1 MGESDYAA
9 RMAALGD
16 GSPSDLTKS
25 QRSFREKA
33 RLGEVTYKE
42 TKDYLLST
50 GMTLDELGTKNKFY
64 LREVAIMKGIDLT
77 PLLKGVEAAEAA
89 SAEAK
94 ENAEEA
100 TRLKA
105 EGATRH
111 RRASIA
117 ADEARAKASQ
127 DKEEADKAAAEQ
139 AKLQAEA
146 EALKAQQLAQ
156 EEERK
161 KQEAIAAA
169 AAEESERKA
178 AEEAAKAAE
187 EEARRLK
194 EEEEAKALAEK
205 AAAEEAAR
213 LQAEAEAAA
222 EKARLE
228 EEERKRAEEEMAAL
242 KAAEEAAER
251 ERIRAEEEAA
261 AAQRA
266 LEEAR
271 AAEKLQAAARG
282 FLQKRVYY
290 KAWKSVV
297 TLQKLHRGRV
307 IKAIVKQLLTAGSIL
322 KSGNIFLKFSK
333 DGPPHDR
340 LVWISDDL
348 KTLKWCAP
356 EKNRTH
362 ELKPDA
368 QVNLNDISAVTE
380 GVKTELFKASVRA
393 RDDGTRKMSMLNAF
407 KKDASVV
414 VKKGEAISDL
424 CCFSVIAQTRTID
437 LVAPSNRVRDDW
449 LWALRLMLVHRN
461 TKSDLKDVATQR
473 RLVGETKTSAGLHT
487 ATSLLSDEYVTCEYE
502 VPRTSMGM
510 GIIMD
515 SASNVIVELEPDGTG
530 VKAGLKVGDLVTVV
544 DSVVVTVIED
554 GMIVPR
560 SAVNAAIDPTKQVIH
575 ITVFRP
581 AHPVDPKE
589 ALKGAL
595 KEDSF
600 KAED

>member
-1 MGESDYAA
+1 
-9 RMAALGD
+9 
-16 GSPSDLTKS
+16 
-25 QRSFREKA
+25 
-33 RLGEVTYKE
+33 
-42 TKDYLLST
+42 
-50 GMTLDELGTKNKFY
+50 
-64 LREVAIMKGIDLT
+64 
-77 PLLKGVEAAEAA
+77 
-89 SAEAK
+89 
-94 ENAEEA
+94 
-100 TRLKA
+100 
-105 EGATRH
+105 
-111 RRASIA
+111 
-117 ADEARAKASQ
+117 
-127 DKEEADKAAAEQ
+127 
-139 AKLQAEA
+139 
-146 EALKAQQLAQ
+146 
-156 EEERK
+156 
-161 KQEAIAAA
+161 
-169 AAEESERKA
+169 
-178 AEEAAKAAE
+178 
-187 EEARRLK
+187 
-194 EEEEAKALAEK
+194 
-205 AAAEEAAR
+205 
-213 LQAEAEAAA
+213 
-222 EKARLE
+222 
-228 EEERKRAEEEMAAL
+228 MAAL

-271 AAEKLQAAARG
+271 AAEKLQAAAKG

-348 KTLKWCAP
+348 KMLKWCAP

-393 RDDGTRKMSMLNAF
+393 RDDGTRKMSMFNAL
-407 KKDASVV
+407 KKDASQV

-502 VPRTSMGM
+502 VPRTNMGM

-530 VKAGLKVGDLVTVV
+530 VKAGLKTGDLVTVV
-544 DSVVVTVIED
+544 DGIVVTVIED

-581 AHPVDPKE
+581 ANPID
-589 ALKGAL
+589 KGASG
-595 KEDSF
+595 KEEGS
-600 KAED
+600 A

>member
-1 MGESDYAA
+1 MGDSDVAA
-9 RMAALGD
+9 RMAALGG
-16 GSPSDLTKS
+16 GSPTDLTKS
-25 QRSFREKA
+25 QRSYREKA
-33 RLGEVTYKE
+33 KLGEMTYKE

-50 GMTLDELGTKNKFY
+50 GMTLAELGTKNKFF
-64 LREVAIMKGIDLT
+64 LREVAIQKGIDLS
-77 PLLKGVEAAEAA
+77 PLLKGAQAAEAA

-94 ENAEEA
+94 AFAEEA
-100 TRLKA
+100 SRLQT

-117 ADEARAKASQ
+117 ADEAKTKASQ
-127 DKEEADKAAAEQ
+127 GQEEADKAAAEQ
-139 AKLQAEA
+139 AKLQAET

-161 KQEAIAAA
+161 KQEAIAAS

-178 AEEAAKAAE
+178 AEEAAEAAE
-187 EEARRLK
+187 EEAKRLK
-194 EEEEAKALAEK
+194 AEEEAKAAAEK
-205 AAAEEAAR
+205 AAAEEVAR

-251 ERIRAEEEAA
+251 ERIRAAEEAA

-271 AAEKLQAAARG
+271 AAEKLQAAAKG

-348 KTLKWCAP
+348 KMLKWCAP

-393 RDDGTRKMSMLNAF
+393 RDDGTRKMSMFNALT
-407 KKDASVV
+407 KDASQVV
-414 VKKGEAISDL
+414 RKGEAISDL
-424 CCFSVIAQTRTID
+424 CCFSIIAQTRTID

-461 TKSDLKDVATQR
+461 TQSDLKDVATQR

-515 SASNVIVELEPDGTG
+515 SASNVIVELEADGTG
-530 VKAGLKVGDLVTVV
+530 VKAGLKTGDLVTVV
-544 DSVVVTVIED
+544 DGIVVTVIED

-581 AHPVDPKE
+581 ANPID
-589 ALKGAL
+589 KGASG
-595 KEDSF
+595 KEEGS
-600 KAED
+600 A